1 MFVKRFYA
9 SSGLDINYN
18 VRAMKNNYSAKKVLL
33 ASMLF
38 FILITTNMFAQVGI
52 GTTSPSASSILDI
65 TSTTQGLLAPRM
77 TTAQKI
83 AIASPANGL
92 MVYDTDLKLFSY
104 YDLPATTWINSAQG
118 RSKFKRIK
126 STDVLATVLAAEK
139 TAGGNTKYL
148 LDSQTL
154 YEINGTINVDLP
166 IELNNAYV
174 VGLDSSDDKL
184 IKATGDLFVG
194 TTGGSIRVITLTA
207 TTGKVFN
214 ISGGGTQSLVFRDAI
229 IVSSANVGLIDN
241 FGLVFISIVQ
251 LAGNTNGI
259 IYKDISK
266 LLISNM
272 GWFGTNSGTYETFQ
286 GTFGLVEKTGGFS
299 EVLGAKIG
307 VDVSSNPIIT
317 GDALMSEVVF
327 SGALTTG
334 GQYIKGYTTGSYAGY
349 NFNNKWEASCPGIPA
364 EGDAVA
370 VGDASNDLGVGSG
383 SSTTLNTSTATKLTG
398 VTVSNNLFRFSRGN
412 ADNRLQ
418 YLGNKKRFFKI
429 SGASSFQASANS
441 TIYIFYVARNGAV
454 LNQSKVYVS
463 SNSTTDVLAVPF
475 QTIVELSPNDY
486 VEVFAQRFNGSGN
499 ILTVSLNLIVN

>member
-1 MFVKRFYA
+1 
-9 SSGLDINYN
+9 
-18 VRAMKNNYSAKKVLL
+18 
-33 ASMLF
+33 
-38 FILITTNMFAQVGI
+38 
-52 GTTSPSASSILDI
+52 
-65 TSTTQGLLAPRM
+65 
-77 TTAQKI
+77 
-83 AIASPANGL
+83 

-104 YDLPATTWINSAQG
+104 YDLPATTWVNIAQG

-154 YEINGTINVDLP
+154 YEINGTVNVDLP

-184 IKATGDLFVG
+184 LKATGDLFVG
-194 TTGGSIRVITLTA
+194 TTGGSIRVVTLTA
-207 TTGKVFN
+207 TAGKVFN

-229 IVSSANVGLIDN
+229 IVGSANVGLIDN

-299 EVLGAKIG
+299 EVIGAKIG

-317 GDALMSEVVF
+317 GDALLSEVVF
-327 SGALTTG
+327 TGALTTG
-334 GQYIKGYTTGSYAGY
+334 QYVKGYTSGSYTGY
-349 NFNNKWEASCPGIPA
+349 NFNNKWEVNSSGITT
-364 EGDAVA
+364 EGDAFA
-370 VGDASNDLGVGSG
+370 VGDANCDFGLGGG
-383 SSTTLNTSTATKLTG
+383 AGTTLSGTPTKVVATT
-398 VTVSNNLFRFSRGN
+398 TSNNLFRFSRGGV
-412 ADNRLQ
+412 DNRLQ

-429 SGASSFQASANS
+429 SGASSFQATAN
-441 TIYIFYVARNGAV
+441 TTLYIFYVAKNGTV
-454 LNQSKVYVS
+454 INQSKIYVS

-475 QTIVELSPNDY
+475 QTIVELAPNDY
-486 VEVFAQRFNGSGN
+486 VEVYAQRYVGGGYGSGN
-499 ILTVSLNLIVN
+499 ILTVSMNLIVN

>member
-1 MFVKRFYA
+1 
-9 SSGLDINYN
+9 
-18 VRAMKNNYSAKKVLL
+18 MKNNYSAKKVLL

-118 RSKFKRIK
+118 RSKFLRIK

-139 TAGGNTKYL
+139 TAGGGTKYL

-154 YEINGTINVDLP
+154 YEINGTITVDLP

-184 IKATGDLFVG
+184 VRATGDLFVG
-194 TTGGSIRVITLTA
+194 TTGGSVRVLTLTA
-207 TTGKVFN
+207 TAGKVFN

-299 EVLGAKIG
+299 EVIGTKIG

-327 SGALTTG
+327 TGALTTG
-334 GQYIKGYTTGSYAGY
+334 GQYVKGYTSGSYTGY
-349 NFNNKWEASCPGIPA
+349 NFNNKWEVSSSGVTA
-364 EGDAVA
+364 EGDAFA
-370 VGDASNDLGVGSG
+370 VGDASNDLGVGTG
-383 SSTTLNTSTATKLTG
+383 SPTTLNNSTATKLTG
-398 VTVSNNLFRFSRGN
+398 ATVSNNLFRFSRGN

-441 TIYIFYVARNGAV
+441 TIYIFYVARNGVV

-463 SNSTTDVLAVPF
+463 SNSTSDVLAVPF

-486 VEVFAQRFNGSGN
+486 MEVFAQRFNGSGN